1 MLKFLSSVIQ
11 HVQNPVIPCFTNG
24 HFCPSNKVWSL
35 YNGAPRLQP
44 LHSNFCCRGQ
54 LAFIYLVKLGVYY
67 TNLLLSITRCIRGW
81 SWLFGIYMELSWAS
95 STQRNLFLS
104 TYQNMKWT
112 GPNWTEI
119 HFVWSY
125 YYYYYFW
132 FLVVSRF
139 KEIIFTSLNFY
150 VWCLYRSCWVL
161 WSMA

>member
-1 MLKFLSSVIQ
+1 MVIFVHRMKRDLCIMELLGSSHYTVTFA
-11 HVQNPVIPCFTNG
+11 VPC
-24 HFCPSNKVWSL
+24 
-35 YNGAPRLQP
+35 
-44 LHSNFCCRGQ
+44 GQ
-54 LAFIYLVKLGVYY
+54 LALIYLVKLVVYY

-125 YYYYYFW
+125 YYYYYSW
-132 FLVVSRF
+132 YLVVSRL
-139 KEIIFTSLNFY
+139 KEIIFTSLNWY
-150 VWCLYRSCWVL
+150 VVFVQIILNSVKHGISNYNMSV
-161 WSMA
+161 